1 MSENHV
7 TVKRKLLQM
16 SAEILIVVNH
26 NIFIIII
33 SAPCEC
39 NNLRR

>member
-1 MSENHV
+1 MRQSM
-7 TVKRKLLQM
+7 LQM
-16 SAEILIVVNH
+16 SAEILILVNH

-39 NNLRR
+39 NNLRL